1 MAIVYYLFFGIF
13 GTIIATFIPGL
24 LNMYSAKISRTQGKK
39 RAFLFATGVSIAIGV
54 LTTIA
59 LVFARFLDK
68 NPEVISILQK
78 VALGIFISI
87 TIYFF
92 CIAKDVRK
100 TPINEVAYS
109 KSNLFFKGFILSIIN
124 LLQITYWVYI
134 SITFT
139 SFDWF
144 SFTQLSVIS
153 TVIGSVIGAFFVMSI
168 YIWFF
173 RPKKNQRNI
182 NLNMNYLIGAAT
194 AIISV
199 LTLLKIIRTMQW

>member
-1 MAIVYYLFFGIF
+1 MTTVYYLFFGIF

-39 RAFLFATGVSIAIGV
+39 SAFLFATGVSIAIGV

-68 NPEVISILQK
+68 NPAVISILQK

-92 CIAKDVRK
+92 FIAKDVRK
-100 TPINEVAYS
+100 TPINEVPYS
-109 KSNLFFKGFILSIIN
+109 KRNLFFKGFILSIIN
-124 LLQITYWVYI
+124 LLPIPYWVYI

-139 SFDWF
+139 SFNWF
-144 SFTQLSVIS
+144 SFTQISVIS
-153 TVIGSVIGAFFVMSI
+153 TVIGSVIGAFVVMSI

-173 RPKKNQRNI
+173 RPKKNQRNV

>member
-1 MAIVYYLFFGIF
+1 MVFLYYLFFGVF

-39 RAFLFATGVSIAIGV
+39 SAFLFATGVSIAIGV

-92 CIAKDVRK
+92 FIAKDVKK
-100 TPINEVAYS
+100 TPVKEVSYS
-109 KSNLFFKGFILSIIN
+109 KSNLFFKGFVLSIIN
-124 LLQITYWVYI
+124 LLPIPYWVYI

-139 SFDWF
+139 SFNWLA
-144 SFTQLSVIS
+144 QE
-153 TVIGSVIGAFFVMSI
+153 
-168 YIWFF
+168 
-173 RPKKNQRNI
+173 NI
-182 NLNMNYLIGAAT
+182 D
-194 AIISV
+194 AIITV
-199 LTLLKIIRTMQW
+199 VKTLFIIFILLNI